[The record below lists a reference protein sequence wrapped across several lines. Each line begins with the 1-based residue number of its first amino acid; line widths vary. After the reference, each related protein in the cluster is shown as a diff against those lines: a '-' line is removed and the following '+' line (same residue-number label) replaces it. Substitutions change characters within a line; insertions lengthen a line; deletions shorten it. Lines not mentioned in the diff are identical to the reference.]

1 MAASVWSGYLT
12 FGLISLPVRLYSGA
26 RGSRISFHMLHKP
39 DLSRV
44 KQQLWCPVD
53 ERVVE
58 RDEIVKGYEYRKG
71 EYVVI
76 EPEELKKI
84 EPKTAKA
91 MEIVQFVKA
100 EEVDPIYFESS
111 YYVAAEDAGKR
122 PYALLARAMRESGYM
137 ALAKLTMHNR
147 EYTVFL
153 RPFKDGLALHT
164 MYYADEVRAMEHFGG
179 EAVDVKETELKVAH
193 QLIEAL
199 ADKFEPERFHDT
211 YEENLRKL
219 IDARLEGKDVS
230 AVERPAKM
238 APVVDLMDAL
248 RQSLARMEGKK
259 SAEVASEAQKAS
271 QVQPI
276 DAGTP
281 KKGPERAKPKRGRA
295 A

>member
-1 MAASVWSGYLT
+1 MASSVWSGYLT

-26 RGSRISFHMLHKP
+26 RGSRISFNMLHKP
-39 DLSRV
+39 DLSRI
-44 KQQLWCPVD
+44 KQQLWCA
-53 ERVVE
+53 EEGRVVE
-58 RDEIVKGYEYRKG
+58 RSETVKGYEYRKG
-71 EYVVI
+71 EYIVI
-76 EPEELKKI
+76 EPEELKRI

-122 PYALLARAMRESGYM
+122 PYALLARAMREKGYM
-137 ALAKLTMHNR
+137 ALAQLTMHNR

-164 MYYADEVRAMEHFGG
+164 MYYADEVRSMESFGA
-179 EAVDVKETELKVAH
+179 ETIEVKETELKVAH
-193 QLIEAL
+193 QLIDAL

-230 AVERPAKM
+230 SVERPAKM
-238 APVVDLMDAL
+238 APVIDLMDAL
-248 RQSLARMEGKK
+248 KQSLARMEGKK
-259 SAEVASEAQKAS
+259 SSEVASEVQKAS
-271 QVQPI
+271 QVEEI
-276 DAGTP
+276 AAGVP
-281 KKGPERAKPKRGRA
+281 KKGPGRAKPKRGRA